1 MTTELAITNTITQPK
16 DHHVPKT
23 KLPYLLQEALETGKW
38 EFSTQDSN
46 TETYTRGS
54 EQVKIGTNA
63 LRSTNPPSYVYEY
76 VDPENKYRKQSM
88 TVINSLCVLLAKASK
103 MSDPTDTVSTTTE

>member
-16 DHHVPKT
+16 DYHLSKSE
-23 KLPYLLQEALETGKW
+23 LPYLLKEALETGEWKLIAKD
-38 EFSTQDSN
+38 TN
-46 TETYTRGS
+46 TETFSRGS
-54 EQVKIGTNA
+54 EQVRIGTNA

-88 TVINSLCVLLAKASK
+88 TVINSLCALLAKSSK
-103 MSDPTDTVSTTTE
+103 MSDPDDTVSTTTE